1 MDEIIDFLSNNMFIV
16 AIAVGLV
23 VSLFN
28 KSRQK
33 GAARMP
39 DFSGRTGA
47 PATEQ
52 QASEQQ
58 ISNQQISNQQISN
71 QQISNQYR
79 EHRPAMA
86 AAPPPPVQ
94 QYGASTLRTGQLS
107 SMHNASDMQP
117 AREAEAFRMPEGD
130 ELRKA
135 IIVAEIL
142 GPPRSKRPYRLK

>member
-1 MDEIIDFLSNNMFIV
+1 MDEIIDFLKNNIFIV

-28 KSRQK
+28 KSKQK
-33 GAARMP
+33 GASRMP
-39 DFSGRTGA
+39 DFSGRTA
-47 PATEQ
+47 TPAAEQ
-52 QASEQQ
+52 QASDQQ
-58 ISNQQISNQQISN
+58 ISD

-79 EHRPAMA
+79 EHRPPMT

-94 QYGASTLRTGQLS
+94 QYEASTLRTSQLS

-117 AREAEAFRMPEGD
+117 AGEAEVFRMPEGE